1 MQISQGFV
9 EELKYRN
16 RIDDVISS
24 YVNLKRAG
32 SNKVGLCP
40 FHSEKTPSFTVFSN
54 TETFKCFGCGAGGDV
69 ISFTM
74 LVVPH
79 KRNFD
84 TILLDERITSNGPAV
99 FATNVIASSPT
110 TKVVLLHLLCFLL
123 FIVFWFFICSIF
135 SFSFVL
141 ALFRVFI

>member
-40 FHSEKTPSFTVFSN
+40 FHSEKTPSFT
-54 TETFKCFGCGAGGDV
+54 
-69 ISFTM
+69 
-74 LVVPH
+74 
-79 KRNFD
+79 
-84 TILLDERITSNGPAV
+84 
-99 FATNVIASSPT
+99 
-110 TKVVLLHLLCFLL
+110 
-123 FIVFWFFICSIF
+123 
-135 SFSFVL
+135 
-141 ALFRVFI
+141 AL